1 MNTACC
7 TCLHEFINFH
17 IKSRIFVVK
26 HRDYANEKLMKLLHA
41 FMVRVLWNLKM
52 TKSLTYEKY
61 NLNHLYDTILISA
74 HHVEMLSNMLALN
87 NSGNSEVVTYSKVNN
102 L

>member
-1 MNTACC
+1 
-7 TCLHEFINFH
+7 
-17 IKSRIFVVK
+17 
-26 HRDYANEKLMKLLHA
+26 
-41 FMVRVLWNLKM
+41 M

-61 NLNHLYDTILISA
+61 NLNHLYDIILISA